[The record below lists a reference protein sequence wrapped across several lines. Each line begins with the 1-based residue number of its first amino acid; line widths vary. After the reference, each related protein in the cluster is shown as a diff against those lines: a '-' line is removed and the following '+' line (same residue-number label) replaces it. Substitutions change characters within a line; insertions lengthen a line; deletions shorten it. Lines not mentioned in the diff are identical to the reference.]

1 MPWKGVSFF
10 ELERKSMETEIRTW
24 SEFPNNEKTITKQI
38 IGSEDSMNPK
48 ELECESHKD
57 ESNKKINKYCLGS

>member
-1 MPWKGVSFF
+1 
-10 ELERKSMETEIRTW
+10 METETRTW

-48 ELECESHKD
+48 ELECQSHKD